1 MVAHHLTPACQPNIA
16 GPPIQHIH
24 TSNPNP
30 LPSPFFRLLASS
42 VPRRSARGPW
52 GGTTVAV
59 GRNWEAAAAVGG
71 GGFGGGHTPLPWGA
85 SAQPGDGKAPP
96 SQSGQR
102 VRARTG
108 GVAAGKCCRRGCG
121 SANAADVGRDH
132 EAPGRDFVSP
142 FFCDLCVSGYAIRF
156 FVMKFLTFTHS
167 ICFFSCLAG
176 HRWRAM
182 CQEAGTVC

>member
-71 GGFGGGHTPLPWGA
+71 GDSEVGTRRCHGVHPRSRETGKRRRHRVGSGFERGRVASRRASAAVVGAARQTPLTWGA
-85 SAQPGDGKAPP
+85 TMRPL
-96 SQSGQR
+96 
-102 VRARTG
+102 V
-108 GVAAGKCCRRGCG
+108 VIL
-121 SANAADVGRDH
+121 
-132 EAPGRDFVSP
+132 F
-142 FFCDLCVSGYAIRF
+142 LLF
-156 FVMKFLTFTHS
+156 FV
-167 ICFFSCLAG
+167 ICVYLGMRFGSL
-176 HRWRAM
+176 
-182 CQEAGTVC
+182 

>member
-1 MVAHHLTPACQPNIA
+1 M
-16 GPPIQHIH
+16 PP
-24 TSNPNP
+24 
-30 LPSPFFRLLASS
+30 PSPSFRLLASS
-42 VPRRSARGPW
+42 VPRRSAHGPW

-71 GGFGGGHTPLPWGA
+71 GDSEVGTRRCHGVQPRSRETGKRRRHRVGSGFERGRVASRRASAAVVGAARQTPLTWGA
-85 SAQPGDGKAPP
+85 TMRPL
-96 SQSGQR
+96 
-102 VRARTG
+102 V
-108 GVAAGKCCRRGCG
+108 VIL
-121 SANAADVGRDH
+121 
-132 EAPGRDFVSP
+132 FLL
-142 FFCDLCVSGYAIRF
+142 FCDLCVSGYAIRF